1 MFESA
6 SVAWVVE
13 SLPWHWQGDTRLLAT
28 KCIFVLQDG
37 LPRSILYRS
46 SLDPCKYSIEWLFE
60 NDLKKSSFDAGNG
73 SYWIFYSFAQKK
85 NYNQNMFLNMIHV
98 QYYTLICVFCDIIL
112 QYHSIYPWMPRKK
125 IIPNFVRWG
134 IPNCFSRV
142 NIWTHWNRYGNLA
155 RRLDGG
161 HVVAFLYQGSSTK
174 VVAFPG
180 PVWWQLGPKFR
191 GKSSPSSPGIDSP
204 KQRRS
209 RKIFG
214 DEGSAGGAALWIAML
229 ICVKS
234 S

>member
-125 IIPNFVRWG
+125 SSQTLSVGVSQTVFPG
-134 IPNCFSRV
+134 
-142 NIWTHWNRYGNLA
+142 WTSGPTGTATGTLPVG
-155 RRLDGG
+155 LM
-161 HVVAFLYQGSSTK
+161 VATLLRSSTRDR
-174 VVAFPG
+174 P
-180 PVWWQLGPKFR
+180 PK
-191 GKSSPSSPGIDSP
+191 
-204 KQRRS
+204 
-209 RKIFG
+209 
-214 DEGSAGGAALWIAML
+214 
-229 ICVKS
+229 
-234 S
+234 